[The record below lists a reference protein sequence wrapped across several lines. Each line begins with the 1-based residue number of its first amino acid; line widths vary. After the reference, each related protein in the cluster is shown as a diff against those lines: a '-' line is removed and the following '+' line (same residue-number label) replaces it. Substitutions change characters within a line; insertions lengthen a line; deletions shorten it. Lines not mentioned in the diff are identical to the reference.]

1 MIIIQQGTRKYPES
15 SQPMAGVKPSE
26 QRVVWKR
33 DAIVADP
40 PILLLKRALLT
51 RERFRS
57 KFARNWI

>member
-1 MIIIQQGTRKYPES
+1 
-15 SQPMAGVKPSE
+15 MAVVKPSE
-26 QRVVWKR
+26 QRLVWKR
-33 DAIVADP
+33 DAIVADS